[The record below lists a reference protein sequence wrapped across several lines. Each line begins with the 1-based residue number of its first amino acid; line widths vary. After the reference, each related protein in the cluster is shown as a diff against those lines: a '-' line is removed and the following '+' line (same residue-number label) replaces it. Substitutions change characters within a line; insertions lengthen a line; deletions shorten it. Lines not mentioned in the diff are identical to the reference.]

1 MPHRRLRQEIMA
13 RFGMVPRTREALP
26 DAPPVADGDD
36 LETVARV
43 QRMEARIAHL
53 EALIEGLQDS
63 VDREIQRLDGAVE
76 DLRTRTEPV
85 NMSRALS
92 AEARRRGI

>member
-1 MPHRRLRQEIMA
+1 MA
-13 RFGMVPRTREALP
+13 RFGLAPRTRETPP
-26 DAPPVADGDD
+26 DVPPVADGDD
-36 LETVARV
+36 LETLERV
-43 QRMEARIAHL
+43 QRLETRIAHL

-92 AEARRRGI
+92 AEARRRGV